1 MFDSLLES
9 RAKTPTRV
17 GGSLAST
24 VVHALLIGGAVVF
37 TANAE
42 VAPDAPRERPTVFTN
57 IKVKPPTPE
66 PPRARAR
73 DAAAATRPTDTPPP
87 LGVIAPVAPID
98 IPDAL
103 PPADLSKAVTT
114 DDDLSALSRG
124 RGRPDGV
131 VGGTGSVE
139 GRSADDVFPRDAVDR
154 SVVLMPG
161 SASPRY
167 PEMLRASGVQGG
179 VMMEF
184 VVDTTGR
191 AESGSLRV
199 LQSDHPLFAEA
210 VRSALARMRF
220 VPAEVAGRKVRQL
233 VQQPFG
239 FALNR

>member
-9 RAKTPTRV
+9 RAKTPTRL

-24 VVHALLIGGAVVF
+24 MVHALLIGGAVAL

-42 VAPDAPRERPTVFTN
+42 VAPDAERERPTVFTT
-57 IKVKPPTPE
+57 IKVKPPAPE
-66 PPRARAR
+66 PPRDQPR
-73 DAAAATRPTDTPPP
+73 DAAAASRATDSPPP
-87 LGVIAPVAPID
+87 VGVIAPVAPVD
-98 IPDAL
+98 IPDVLL
-103 PPADLSKAVTT
+103 PPDLSKAVTS
-114 DDDLSALSRG
+114 DDDLHALSRG

-131 VGGTGSVE
+131 VGGTGTVE
-139 GRSADDVFPRDAVDR
+139 GRGADDVFPRDAVDR

-167 PEMLRASGVQGG
+167 PELLRASGVQGG

-184 VVDTTGR
+184 VVDTAGR
-191 AESGSLRV
+191 AEPGSLRV

-210 VRSALARMRF
+210 VKSALIRMRF